1 MYDPTFCICVSL
13 AVGSKGMEILLE
25 SLLWIIQS
33 QAKGQSPE
41 GPINLNVRLGPTLVL
56 YNFC

>member
-1 MYDPTFCICVSL
+1 MYDSSFCICAGL

-41 GPINLNVRLGPTLVL
+41 GPINLNVRLVPILVL